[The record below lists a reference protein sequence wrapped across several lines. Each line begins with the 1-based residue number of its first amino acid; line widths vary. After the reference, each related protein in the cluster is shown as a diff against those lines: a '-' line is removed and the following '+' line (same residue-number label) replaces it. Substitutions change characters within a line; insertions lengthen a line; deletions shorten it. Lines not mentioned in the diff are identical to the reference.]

1 MICSHKKSRRLFQQ
15 SIDSFCSNGDRP
27 NLNKQRSVPGSCY
40 KIYTPINVM
49 FARAVSFCRFSF
61 FMKNKIPLLPKL
73 RKNVWF
79 KSRSVPGSCCKI
91 WHQCTICLHEPWVL
105 TGVSLFLSFGS
116 KGDRPNLNKQRSVP
130 GSCYKIY
137 TPINVMFARA
147 VSFCRFSFFMKNKI
161 PLLPKLRKHVWF
173 KSRSVPLLH

>member
-1 MICSHKKSRRLFQQ
+1 MFARTLNFDRCVPVFIIFFNGYDLVICSFG
-15 SIDSFCSNGDRP
+15 SNGDRP

-79 KSRSVPGSCCKI
+79 KSRSVPGSC
-91 WHQCTICLHEPWVL
+91 
-105 TGVSLFLSFGS
+105 
-116 KGDRPNLNKQRSVP
+116 
-130 GSCYKIY
+130 YKIY

-161 PLLPKLRKHVWF
+161 PLLPKLRKNVWF
-173 KSRSVPLLH
+173 KPRSVPILH